1 MINHNGKEH
10 EENVYMCI
18 TESLCYTAEINSVVN
33 QLYFNEIVKIT
44 TFIIAFS
51 VILGWC
57 RLYIGS

>member
-10 EENVYMCI
+10 EENVHTCI